1 MSATAS
7 TPIDAEARSAPA
19 SGRLFFLKLSAGRVM
34 SANLTAPI

>member
-7 TPIDAEARSAPA
+7 TSIDAQAKNASA